1 MSEHDEV
8 AAGLDASEAPEHRQQ
23 QLYFRELFQLKVQCE
38 YIRRYRDGLTAWVT
52 RFAVLRAVAS
62 SGSIAGWVIWR
73 DYAFVWAAIIAAAQ
87 VADALRDAIPF
98 TARQKAANAL
108 LTDLDALFIEG
119 LFEWE
124 GVFSAKFTNEE
135 ITERRRKLMQLQ
147 HELDKKHFPTGDL
160 PARPDLLALAEQEAI
175 SYLESVFREGSTST

>member
-1 MSEHDEV
+1 MNGNEDSGGEDV
-8 AAGLDASEAPEHRQQ
+8 SEAPEHRQQ
-23 QLYFRELFQLKVQCE
+23 QLYFRELFQLKVRCE
-38 YIRRYRDGLTAWVT
+38 YTRCYRNILSAWVT
-52 RFAVLRAVAS
+52 RIAILRAIAS

-73 DYAFVWAAIIAAAQ
+73 DYAFIWGAIIALSQ
-87 VADALRDAIPF
+87 LADALRDAIPY

-124 GVFSAKFTNEE
+124 GVFSGKFTDEE

-147 HELDKKHFPTGDL
+147 HEMDGKHFPTGDL
-160 PARPDLLALAEQEAI
+160 PSRPDLLKLAEENTI
-175 SYLESVFREGSTST
+175 TYLESMFREGTNQHE

>member
-1 MSEHDEV
+1 VNETEV
-8 AAGLDASEAPEHRQQ
+8 PETSDVSEAPEHRQQ
-23 QLYFRELFQLKVQCE
+23 QLYFRELFQLKVRCE
-38 YIRRYRDGLTAWVT
+38 YTRRYRNILSAWVT
-52 RFAVLRAVAS
+52 RIAILRAVAS

-73 DYAFVWAAIIAAAQ
+73 DYAFVWGAIIAAAQ
-87 VADALRDAIPF
+87 LADALKDAIPY

-108 LTDLDALFIEG
+108 LTDLDALFIEA

-147 HELDKKHFPTGDL
+147 HEMDGKHFPTGDL
-160 PARPDLLALAEQEAI
+160 SNRPDLLALAEQDAI
-175 SYLESVFREGSTST
+175 TYLESMFREGTTAP